1 MPELVGALVV
11 ATGFLALVVR
21 DLLVA
26 HGAAVRSLE
35 RRARGDEPPVQERT
49 TP

>member
-11 ATGFLALVVR
+11 ATGFLALTVR

-26 HGAAVRSLE
+26 HGSIVRHLS
-35 RRARGDEPPVQERT
+35 RRGAIDDDSTSRAET
-49 TP
+49 